1 MGSIM
6 TAKVQQQPPP
16 PYSELPPGSTQENY
30 QPIST
35 EASFN
40 HQHACKII
48 ITVPILGPNPVMTM
62 CMVCRKRVQTR
73 VYIDY
78 SSPMEA
84 WIIGSLLCFFGC
96 WCLSCIPCCLM
107 RDRDISH
114 MCPYCN
120 RLLGTYQIG

>member
-1 MGSIM
+1 M
-6 TAKVQQQPPP
+6 TAKVPQQPPP

-48 ITVPILGPNPVMTM
+48 IVRILPHFLFNICLLDAIPTTTFVAFSQTVPILGPNPVMTM

-84 WIIGSLLCFFGC
+84 WIIGSLLCFFG
-96 WCLSCIPCCLM
+96 
-107 RDRDISH
+107 
-114 MCPYCN
+114 
-120 RLLGTYQIG
+120 